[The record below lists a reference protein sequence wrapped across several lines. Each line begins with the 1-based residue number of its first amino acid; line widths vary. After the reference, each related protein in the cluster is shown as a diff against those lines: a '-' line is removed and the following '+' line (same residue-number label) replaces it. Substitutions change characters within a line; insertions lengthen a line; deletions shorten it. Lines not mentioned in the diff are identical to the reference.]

1 MAWWRAKKRE
11 RASLPEVCFLKP
23 SQRKYIVC
31 PKNGRWPT
39 CDGYRAAR
47 RRAILQGDF
56 TAESRAISRAKKMG
70 CQWSRESVAKR
81 NRTRARRAA

>member
-31 PKNGRWPT
+31 PRNGRRPT

-47 RRAILQGDF
+47 R
-56 TAESRAISRAKKMG
+56 RAKKMG